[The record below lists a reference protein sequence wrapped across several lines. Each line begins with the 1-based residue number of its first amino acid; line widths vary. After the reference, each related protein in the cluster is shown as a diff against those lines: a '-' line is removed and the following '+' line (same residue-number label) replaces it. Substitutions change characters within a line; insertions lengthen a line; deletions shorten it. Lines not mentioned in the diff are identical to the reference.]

1 MYYPRNIYR
10 YCAGNERLRA
20 LFLLIF
26 ILFAVPMAGVET
38 VLVGRSIPVYCS
50 PPDVYVAGSATWN
63 CNSSCVS
70 LKSSGLN
77 CEITGVKETNGSY
90 VTVTCNY
97 SYQTREGTDLHW
109 VKHDGSQNFYVR
121 VESNI
126 VKSVSISPQS
136 LDLDVGSTNSLSAS
150 VSPSGAD
157 YSYISWSSSNTNVV
171 KVSGAGKSATVS
183 AVKTGYATIT
193 ATTDNGASGK
203 CDVTVYGNNPTG
215 ISIYGASTIDAE
227 TSTQLTVSFTPELQ
241 RSSVIWTSS
250 NPDILEIGADGIV
263 YGLQPGMVTITAQT
277 ANGLT
282 AYKEITV
289 VAPKLTVTKTFPE
302 NAEQDFM
309 VVFSPAITFDS
320 EIFKG
325 PGFDNIV
332 LTEDCYSNPVVLE
345 TTAGISTSIQTWTY
359 IELEVYP
366 PHALKPRTYY
376 QLTIPRD
383 AVVNKW
389 GGTMTSD
396 LTLYF
401 RTGDLIDMTLTL
413 RQDGT
418 KVYLDCSE
426 QWAEIRYTTDGT
438 QPTLEHGL
446 VAERNQAIEI
456 TANCLLWARAF
467 CDGFVT
473 PEIKQEINVAG
484 PNIVS
489 YFPSS
494 NENPYTYGYP
504 YVEFDKDIF
513 WASTSLRPYTTEY
526 LFDNFERSYG
536 TCWGDFYING
546 RYLVF
551 VSEESMDREDYF
563 KITIPRGTLITATGH
578 TNEPLEVRL
587 GGTSTYSTT
596 LQRID
601 ILTPEI
607 ILQPGETSIAIAKPF
622 PVRAYFVGTWES
634 SDPSVV
640 RVEHSYAG
648 VIKAVSKGKATL
660 TVSTSAGIK
669 ATCDVYVG
677 IQPQT
682 YTTFPTDGA
691 TDFMVSDNISVS
703 FESEDE
709 AIPDS
714 RYYSKI
720 KLCKGSTDGTPVSVS
735 VNVFR
740 SGNSYR
746 IELCP
751 YSDLEVNTAYSVFV
765 PKEIVKTN
773 QGEDIIPDITFSFKT
788 ANLNVMTITT
798 DTETTYLEEGTKLAF
813 VCSEPDAKIY
823 YTLDGK
829 TKPTR
834 NSTLYTEPITIDKD
848 MTIWARAYKD
858 GFIAPQFKQSYQTYS
873 HDLNIYT
880 STYPYYNVYVTRD
893 VNPYV
898 EYMYDVQPGEA
909 FSECFMMDYNTYE
922 EIPGEFLTAGNRIVF
937 VPDNPFNDKEMYYSM
952 YVAENALISSNGKHN
967 QEIFWGFKFL
977 NASVAL
983 EGVKMLEEEMSIME
997 GTRSV
1002 VLAKP
1007 VPTYADYS
1015 LWEWNSS
1022 DEKVVTVNERGVI
1035 SGVTEGQAVITL
1047 TSDNGISASCK
1058 VTVVNSVGTLFGDA
1072 NNNGAV
1078 EIGDITSVL
1087 TLMANPDATGYNKKA
1102 ADANKS
1108 GAIEIGDITT
1118 ILTIMAGGE

>member
-1 MYYPRNIYR
+1 MHW
-10 YCAGNERLRA
+10 
-20 LFLLIF
+20 
-26 ILFAVPMAGVET
+26 VT
-38 VLVGRSIPVYCS
+38 H
-50 PPDVYVAGSATWN
+50 
-63 CNSSCVS
+63 
-70 LKSSGLN
+70 
-77 CEITGVKETNGSY
+77 NGS
-90 VTVTCNY
+90 
-97 SYQTREGTDLHW
+97 QD
-109 VKHDGSQNFYVR
+109 FYVR
-121 VESNI
+121 VESNV

-136 LDLDVGSTNSLSAS
+136 LDLDVGSAGSLSAS
-150 VSPSGAD
+150 VSPSGAE
-157 YSYISWSSSNTNVV
+157 YNYINWSSSNTDVV

-193 ATTDNGASGK
+193 AATDNGASGK
-203 CDVTVYGNNPTG
+203 CNVTVYGNNPTG
-215 ISIYGASTIDAE
+215 ITISGASTIEAE
-227 TSTQLTVSFTPELQ
+227 KSTQLSASFVPDLQ
-241 RSSVIWTSS
+241 RSSVTWTSD
-250 NPDILEIGADGIV
+250 NPGVVEISDDGTA
-263 YGLQPGMVTITAQT
+263 YGLQPGTATITART

-282 AYKEITV
+282 AYKEMTV
-289 VAPKLTVTKTFPE
+289 VAPKLAVTKTFPE
-302 NAEQDFM
+302 TGEQDFM
-309 VVFSPAITFDS
+309 VVCSPAITFDS

-438 QPTLEHGL
+438 QPTPEHGS

-504 YVEFDKDIF
+504 YIEFDKDIF

-536 TCWGDFYING
+536 TCWGDFHING

-551 VSEESMDREDYF
+551 VSEESMDSEDYF

-587 GGTSTYSTT
+587 GGTSAYSTT

-640 RVEHSYAG
+640 RVLHSYAG
-648 VIKAVSKGKATL
+648 VIQALSKGKATL

-677 IQPQT
+677 IQPQR
-682 YTTFPTDGA
+682 YTTFPADGA
-691 TDFMVSDNISVS
+691 TDFMVSDDISVF

-709 AIPDS
+709 VTPNYNYFSQITLRKGDS
-714 RYYSKI
+714 DGELVSMSKT
-720 KLCKGSTDGTPVSVS
+720 LY
-735 VNVFR
+735 R

-746 IELCP
+746 IALSP
-751 YSDLEVNTAYSVFV
+751 YSDLEVNTQYSVFI
-765 PKEIVKTN
+765 PKEFLTTKEN
-773 QGEDIIPDITFSFKT
+773 KEIIPDINFSFKT
-788 ANLNVMTITT
+788 ANLKIMTITGNTT
-798 DTETTYLEEGTKLAF
+798 DTYLEAGTKLALL
-813 VCSEPDAKIY
+813 CSEPDAKIY

-829 TKPTR
+829 TKPTI
-834 NSTLYTEPITIDKD
+834 NSTLYTEPITIDQNV
-848 MTIWARAYKD
+848 TIWARAYKD
-858 GFIAPQFKQSYQTYS
+858 GFISPQFKKSYQTYS

-880 STYPYYNVYVTRD
+880 DLYPGMIYVMKD

-909 FSECFMMDYNTYE
+909 FSECCMMDYNTYE

-937 VPDNPFNDKEMYYSM
+937 VPDNPFNDRGMYYAM
-952 YVAENALISSNGKHN
+952 YVAENALTSSNGKHN
-967 QEIFWGFKFL
+967 QEIFWGFRFQD
-977 NASVAL
+977 ASVAL
-983 EGVKMLEEEMSIME
+983 EGVKMLEEEISIME

-1022 DEKVVTVNERGVI
+1022 DEKVVKVNERGVI

-1047 TSDNGISASCK
+1047 TSDNGIYASCK
-1058 VTVVNSVGTLFGDA
+1058 VTVESTSTVTGDA
-1072 NNNGAV
+1072 NGNGEV
-1078 EIGDITSVL
+1078 EIGDVTSVL
-1087 TLMANPDATGYNKKA
+1087 TLMATPEATGYKNKA
-1102 ADANKS
+1102 ADANKN
-1108 GAIEIGDITT
+1108 GEIEIGDVTT
-1118 ILTIMAGGE
+1118 ILTIMAEGNK